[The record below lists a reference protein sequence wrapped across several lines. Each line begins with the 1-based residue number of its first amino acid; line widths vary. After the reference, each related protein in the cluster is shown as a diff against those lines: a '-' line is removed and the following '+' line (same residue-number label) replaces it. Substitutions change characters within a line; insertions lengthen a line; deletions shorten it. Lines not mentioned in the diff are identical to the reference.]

1 MLSKTSKYAVRAVIY
16 IAFYGTGE
24 HNIDIRTISSKLDI
38 PSPFLAKILQV
49 LARYEILSS
58 TKGPNGGFGIKKDP
72 FKVSLYDIVKI
83 FDGDDLFK
91 KCLLSLRV
99 CNENGI
105 QCPMHTKYEEIRKQL
120 IDMFK
125 HQSIGKL
132 ASEMKR
138 TGKDIMI

>member
-1 MLSKTSKYAVRAVIY
+1 MLSNASKYAVRAVIY
-16 IAFYGTGE
+16 IAFYGNHG
-24 HNIDIRTISSKLDI
+24 HNIDIRTISNKLDI

-49 LARYEILSS
+49 LARHEILSS
-58 TKGPNGGFGIKKDP
+58 TKGPNGGFGIRKDP
-72 FKVSLYDIVKI
+72 FAVSLYDIVKI

-91 KCLLSLRV
+91 KCLISMRV

-105 QCPMHTKYEEIRKQL
+105 QCPMHEKYEKIRKQL

-132 ASEMKR
+132 ADEMKS
-138 TGKDIMI
+138 TGKEIMI